1 MAFTDSNN
9 EKLVVV
15 VVVVYC
21 LRRLKWCP
29 FTEWH
34 ENTNWSAKFSNKTVM
49 FTSWIQL
56 DIVFNSAP
64 SIHCVFVFIWV
75 PRVYW
80 S

>member
-15 VVVVYC
+15 VVVYC
-21 LRRLKWCP
+21 LRGLKWCP

-49 FTSWIQL
+49 FTSITAGYC
-56 DIVFNSAP
+56 F
-64 SIHCVFVFIWV
+64 
-75 PRVYW
+75 
-80 S
+80 